1 MKVVPVELTLD
12 LNQGVNCLVA
22 SFLLGRGGGCWAYS
36 KRVLTVIS
44 IVDINCCS

>member
-22 SFLLGRGGGCWAYS
+22 SFLFFLVGEGGWLG
-36 KRVLTVIS
+36 L
-44 IVDINCCS
+44 

>member
-12 LNQGVNCLVA
+12 LNQGVNFLVA
-22 SFLLGRGGGCWAYS
+22 SFFCWGGGGWAYS

>member
-22 SFLLGRGGGCWAYS
+22 SFLLGRGGVGG
-36 KRVLTVIS
+36 VLGL
-44 IVDINCCS
+44 